1 MATKAIINYQ
11 HQWQFNMFYA
21 IAEAPNLK
29 HFREFLSKL
38 ENVKYISRVKS
49 DRFNNRMYKLS
60 SSKNNGKVALVMV
73 TYCNNQLIP
82 SIIEEFKAAFKDA
95 KIKE

>member
-1 MATKAIINYQ
+1 MSN
-11 HQWQFNMFYA
+11 FYA
-21 IAEAPNLK
+21 IAEALDLK

-60 SSKNNGKVALVMV
+60 RSKNNGRIA
-73 TYCNNQLIP
+73 
-82 SIIEEFKAAFKDA
+82 SIIEEFKTTFKDA